1 MLTKAASFPGKG
13 RRFLE
18 EKTSLPHKGGR
29 EVGFF
34 GKRGEKPQPSARAK

>member
-13 RRFLE
+13 RRFLGG
-18 EKTSLPHKGGR
+18 KTSLPQKGGR

-34 GKRGEKPQPSARAK
+34 GEKGGTQPSARAK

>member
-13 RRFLE
+13 RRFLGA
-18 EKTSLPHKGGR
+18 KTSLPQKGGR

-34 GKRGEKPQPSARAK
+34 GKRGEKTQPSARAK

>member
-13 RRFLE
+13 HHFFG
-18 EKTSLPHKGGR
+18 EKTSLPQKGGR

-34 GKRGEKPQPSARAK
+34 GKRRKTQPSARAK